1 MIYCISLLDY
11 IVAILLSLLHY
22 VIIHISFVHAFLL
35 IRKKKNT
42 FREVI
47 LSFSNIH
54 CCLLLLEVNFDS
66 TRDVHRRVQLLN
78 DRADSCIYFNCSDL
92 CVVSVFARV
101 RP

>member
-35 IRKKKNT
+35 IGKKKILSEKSSW
-42 FREVI
+42 FSVI
-47 LSFSNIH
+47 LH

-66 TRDVHRRVQLLN
+66 THDVHRRVQLLN

-92 CVVSVFARV
+92 CVASVFARV

>member
-35 IRKKKNT
+35 IGKKKNT

-47 LSFSNIH
+47 LVFSNIT
-54 CCLLLLEVNFDS
+54 LLPS
-66 TRDVHRRVQLLN
+66 TVGGK
-78 DRADSCIYFNCSDL
+78 F
-92 CVVSVFARV
+92 
-101 RP
+101 